1 MMYDILLSLSCRLT
15 VVTTVILIIKLLFGK
30 KISARLHN
38 YLWYIPLVQFVFC
51 LFNIKIESE
60 MSVYNY
66 VYSIPDKT
74 VLSYDKILTDIWLA
88 GVALFGVFC
97 VTVMLSYL
105 VKVKNLPDSGSD
117 YTDEKNILKVKK
129 TPKMK
134 NAPKPFCFGRYIAV
148 PESCDRMIVL
158 HELSHYAGHDS
169 LKIKIAL
176 FTLCVNWFNPV
187 IWLAYKMFMSD
198 LEMLC
203 DERIIGFTGKKKE
216 YAELLAAEAIGEKKF
231 MPGAAFAGINK
242 YELMTRL
249 KRIAIY
255 GKKSPVWIAC
265 FLVICTVTGVVFLTD
280 KTVIEKIVPES
291 IVAVRLPD
299 AEEQPYATEEPIEE
313 IDTAPA
319 DDYVFSSAEP
329 AVTQKPVK
337 KSKKYTHAPK
347 KVQKTAV
354 PVPTTEVIQAEST
367 PISTVNEKGSVTD
380 VEIGSSK
387 SEVYEKAGAP
397 ENSSANGSREVY
409 ALEDGKTAV
418 LQYNG
423 DVLENAYIIENGG

>member
-1 MMYDILLSLSCRLT
+1 MMYDILSSLACRLT
-15 VVTTVILIIKLLFGK
+15 AVTAVILTIKLLFGK

-38 YLWYIPLVQFVFC
+38 YLWYIPLTQFVFC
-51 LFNIKIESE
+51 LLNIKIKSE

-74 VLSYDKILTDIWLA
+74 QFSYNEILTNVWLA
-88 GVALFGVFC
+88 GVILSGFFCIAL
-97 VTVMLSYL
+97 MISYL
-105 VKVKNLPDSGSD
+105 IKVKKLPDCRRD
-117 YTDEKNILKVKK
+117 YTEEKNILKVKGM
-129 TPKMK
+129 PEIK

-198 LEMLC
+198 LEILC

-216 YAELLAAEAIGEKKF
+216 YAELLAAEAIGERKI
-231 MPGAAFAGINK
+231 MSGSAFASINK
-242 YELMTRL
+242 YELITRL
-249 KRIAIY
+249 KRIAAY
-255 GKKSPVWIAC
+255 GKKNPVWVVF
-265 FLVICTVTGVVFLTD
+265 FLVVCTVTGVVFLTD
-280 KTVIEKIVPES
+280 KAIIEKIVPER
-291 IVAVRLPD
+291 IVSVQLPD
-299 AEEQPYATEEPIEE
+299 TEEQTYPTAEPIEE
-313 IDTAPA
+313 IDTAPS
-319 DDYVFSSAEP
+319 DDYIVSSAEP
-329 AVTQKPVK
+329 TVTQKPVK
-337 KSKKYTHAPK
+337 KSKKYTPAPK
-347 KVQKTAV
+347 KSQKTAV
-354 PVPTTEVIQAEST
+354 PAPTTEVIQAEST

-397 ENSSANGSREVY
+397 ENVSANGSREVY

-423 DVLENAYIIENGG
+423 DVLENAYIIENGE